1 MYYEGKIK
9 YNNAVGDT
17 IKEDYIID
25 GCELHG
31 EAETALY
38 QHISNYG
45 FDESDVLSVKRTKI
59 MEFVNN
65 TKSDEDYIY
74 YATIASIFLDEKT
87 GKEKET
93 RYIVAVYANDIDSA
107 TKYVNEYMKQRM
119 EDLKLICIKRTKIV
133 EVIKY

>member
-1 MYYEGKIK
+1 MFYEGKVK
-9 YNNAVGDT
+9 YVNSLGVT
-17 IKEDYIID
+17 VKEDYLVD

-65 TKSDEDYIY
+65 NSSIDEYIY

-93 RYIVAVYANDIDSA
+93 RYIVAVYAKDIDSA
-107 TKYVNEYMKQRM
+107 TKSVNEYMKQGL

>member
-9 YNNAVGDT
+9 YNNALGDT
-17 IKEDYIID
+17 VKEDYLID

-38 QHISNYG
+38 THISEYG
-45 FDESDVLSVKRTKI
+45 FEDSDVLSVKRTKI

-65 TKSDEDYIY
+65 EQDTDDYIY

-93 RYIVAVYANDIDSA
+93 RYIVAVYAKDIDTA
-107 TKYVNEYMKQRM
+107 TKCVNDYMKQGL
-119 EDLKLICIKRTKIV
+119 EDLKLIGIKRTKIV
-133 EVIKY
+133 EVLKY

>member
-1 MYYEGKIK
+1 MFYEGKVK
-9 YNNAVGDT
+9 YVNSLGVT
-17 IKEDYIID
+17 VKEDYLVD

-31 EAETALY
+31 EAETTLLVNAGNNGY
-38 QHISNYG
+38 TDI
-45 FDESDVLSVKRTKI
+45 DVLSVKRTKI

-107 TKYVNEYMKQRM
+107 TKYVNEYMKQGL